1 MANPDSSVTPEKRLL
16 SLIEDP
22 AGEKQDRPRKPK
34 IQLGQILSPQA
45 LREKFFRLKDYL
57 TDFLRSHKKPLNLK
71 EANKILRYVIMG
83 LSVILVIS
91 VLLEAGRM
99 SRRDLFQQEISQR
112 KAGDMV
118 LTEGRTF
125 ESSLFENPEAR
136 NIFIPY
142 GKRSEDL
149 AKQKNVVSERLI
161 GMTKNLKL
169 TGISVN
175 PADPTRTFCM
185 VEDIEKNI
193 TTFLRVGDRV
203 GGMTVE
209 SINSE
214 DIVLEYQG
222 ETIELR

>member
-1 MANPDSSVTPEKRLL
+1 MANQDSSVTPEKRLL
-16 SLIEDP
+16 SLIEDGP
-22 AGEKQDRPRKPK
+22 GEKQDRPQKPK
-34 IQLGQILSPQA
+34 IQWAQLLSPQA
-45 LREKFFRLKDYL
+45 LQEKFLQAKDRVL
-57 TDFLRSHKKPLNLK
+57 EFFRSHKKPINLK
-71 EANKILRYVIMG
+71 EANKILRYVILG

-91 VLLEAGRM
+91 ILVEAGRIN
-99 SRRDLFQQEISQR
+99 SKGLFEQEISQR
-112 KAGDMV
+112 KAGDMT
-118 LTEGRTF
+118 LIEGRTF

-142 GKRSEDL
+142 GKRTEDL
-149 AKQKNVVSERLI
+149 AKQKNVVSDRLI
-161 GMTKNLKL
+161 EMTKNLKL

-175 PADPTRTFCM
+175 PADPGRTFCM

-193 TTFLRVGDRV
+193 TTFLRAGDRI
-203 GGMTVE
+203 GGLTVQ